1 MRAPGR
7 CTIPWDLYKWAS
19 VDSITRQ
26 SRVPH
31 SKRTR
36 LSFPVDLTDLFWKKE
51 PNLNNKRVS
60 RKCSPTSVIVG
71 LCLLV
76 ILFGCLQ
83 AGELPALNEQQAAW
97 VADQIYQNECNRR
110 EACLT
115 SWNVGEDFPSL
126 GIGHFIWYREGQ
138 QERFVES
145 FPSLLG
151 YYVAKG
157 VDLPGWLA
165 GLPGWSNPWLTRD
178 EFIADMDEPRLS
190 ELREF
195 LLQTRGVQAEFIVR
209 RLHDS
214 LPTLMAAS
222 NRPAAIHRQFHEV
235 AQSQVPHGMYALI
248 DYVNFK
254 GEGTAESERYLGQ
267 GWGLLQVLE
276 HMLDNPSQETVLER
290 FAAGARAVL
299 AQRIENSPPDRG
311 EERWRNGWNNR
322 TLTYVP

>member
-1 MRAPGR
+1 M
-7 CTIPWDLYKWAS
+7 
-19 VDSITRQ
+19 
-26 SRVPH
+26 
-31 SKRTR
+31 R
-36 LSFPVDLTDLFWKKE
+36 LSCLVDLIRLYRNEKDLTLGKTELSGKYG
-51 PNLNNKRVS
+51 PVQ
-60 RKCSPTSVIVG
+60 VIVS
-71 LCLLV
+71 LCLTWM
-76 ILFGCLQ
+76 LFGCLH
-83 AGELPALNEQQAAW
+83 ATELPVLNEQQATW
-97 VADQIYQNECNRR
+97 VADQVYQNECNRQ
-110 EACLT
+110 ETCLT
-115 SWNVGEDFPSL
+115 SWNAGEDFPSL

-151 YYVAKG
+151 FYVARG

-178 EFIADMDEPRLS
+178 EFLADMDGPRLR

-195 LLQTRGVQAEFIVR
+195 LLQTRGIQAEFIVR
-209 RLHDS
+209 RLQDS
-214 LPTLMAAS
+214 LPALMVAS
-222 NRPAAIHRQFHEV
+222 SRPEAVRSQFHEV

-254 GEGTAESERYLGQ
+254 GEGTAESERYLGH

-276 HMLDNPSQETVLER
+276 HMLDNPSSAPVLER
-290 FAAGARAVL
+290 FAASARAVL